1 MSRDLATA
9 FDDVAADYD
18 RHRQAYPDELVDRAC
33 EVARIGRGDRV
44 LEVGCGT
51 GQLTRSLAA
60 RRLDVTAVEPGRR
73 LVSLAERNLR
83 GRGQVEFVNARFEDA
98 ELPRAHFRAV
108 FAAASFHWID
118 PDVSWEKAA
127 HALAPDGT
135 LALIQYCGLH
145 APGLDD
151 TGALLS
157 VLSRIAPD
165 AAASWPAY
173 HDLTAIAAGVHERRA
188 NVSEA
193 WAWIGSYD
201 VARADVDRWF
211 RDVEVATVPV
221 AVEHSADELTGVL
234 RTLSFYSALSP
245 DRRRAL
251 EREHV
256 AMHERLGR
264 PIRSSTVAVL
274 LTARRTTAL

>member
-1 MSRDLATA
+1 MSRALATA

-18 RHRQAYPDELVDRAC
+18 RHRPTYPDELVDRAC
-33 EVARIGRGDRV
+33 QIAGIGSGDRV
-44 LEVGCGT
+44 LELGCGT
-51 GQLTRSLAA
+51 GQLTRSLVA
-60 RRLDVTAVEPGRR
+60 RGLEVSAVEPGRQ
-73 LVSLAERNLR
+73 LVALAERNLQ
-83 GRGQVEFVNARFEDA
+83 GRGLVEFVNARFEDA
-98 ELPRAHFRAV
+98 QLPRHHFRAA

-127 HALAPDGT
+127 RALAPGGT

-151 TGALLS
+151 QDALLS
-157 VLSRIAPD
+157 ALARIAPH

-173 HDLTAIAAGVHERRA
+173 RDRAAIAAGVQERRA

-193 WAWIGSYD
+193 WAWIGSQD
-201 VARADVDRWF
+201 VARPDAGRWF
-211 RDVEVATVPV
+211 CDVEVATVPV
-221 AVEHSADELTGVL
+221 AVEHTADELNGII

-264 PIRSSTVAVL
+264 PIRSSTAAVL
-274 LTARRTTAL
+274 LTARRNTAL

>member
-1 MSRDLATA
+1 MSRALATV

-18 RHRQAYPDELVDRAC
+18 RHRPAYPDELVDHAC
-33 EVARIGRGDRV
+33 QVAGIGDGDRV
-44 LEVGCGT
+44 LELGCGS
-51 GQLTRSLAA
+51 GQLTRSLVA
-60 RRLDVTAVEPGRR
+60 RGLEVTALEPGRQ
-73 LVSLAERNLR
+73 LIALAERNLE
-83 GRGQVEFVNARFEDA
+83 GRVEVEFVNQRFEDA
-98 ELPRAHFRAV
+98 PLPRAEFQSV

-127 HALAPDGT
+127 RVLAPGGT
-135 LALIQYCGLH
+135 LALIQYCGLR

-151 TGALLS
+151 QDALLAALAR
-157 VLSRIAPD
+157 VAPEV
-165 AAASWPAY
+165 AASWPAY
-173 HDLTAIAAGVHERRA
+173 RDLAAIAAGVHERHA

-193 WAWIGSYD
+193 WAWIGSQD
-201 VARADVDRWF
+201 VARPYAGRLFCDVA
-211 RDVEVATVPV
+211 VATVPV
-221 AVEHSADELTGVL
+221 AVEHTAEELNGAI

-245 DRRRAL
+245 DRRRAI

-264 PIRSSTVAVL
+264 PIRSSTAAVL

>member
-1 MSRDLATA
+1 VPRTLAKA
-9 FDDVAADYD
+9 FDEVASEYD
-18 RHRQAYPDELVDRAC
+18 RHRPAYPDELVDQAC
-33 EVARIGRGDRV
+33 AVAGIGPGDRV
-44 LEVGCGT
+44 LELGCAT
-51 GQLTRSLAA
+51 GQLTRSLAT
-60 RRLDVTAVEPGRR
+60 RGLEVTALEPGRQ
-73 LVSLAERNLR
+73 LVSLAECNLR
-83 GRGQVEFVNARFEDA
+83 GRGRVEFVNARFEDVQLA
-98 ELPRAHFRAV
+98 PPPFDAV

-127 HALAPDGT
+127 RALAPGGT

-157 VLSRIAPD
+157 ALSRIAPD
-165 AAASWPAY
+165 VAASWPAY
-173 HDLTAIAAGVHERRA
+173 HDLTAIAAGVQERRA
-188 NVSEA
+188 NVSDA
-193 WAWIGSYD
+193 WAWIGGQD
-201 VARADVDRWF
+201 VARPHAGRWF
-211 RDVEVATVPV
+211 CDVEVATAPV
-221 AVEHSADELTGVL
+221 VVEQTADELNGLL
-234 RTLSFYSALSP
+234 RTAAFYSGLSA

-274 LTARRTTAL
+274 LTARRADAL